1 MARKR
6 TNNGAT
12 VKSPPAAS
20 PYGGGGGQ
28 GVSLPPYFKPTP
40 SLNSN
45 STYFPTS
52 EELGPD
58 EMRITFM
65 GSCPFPP
72 KRDQAATC
80 ILVELGNGD
89 RFFFDFGPGCL
100 RNILAAQVPLQA
112 INDIFITHLHVDHYG
127 ELPYLFCFAPWAGR
141 WIPLRVHGPS
151 GRTKDE
157 GIAHM
162 IDGMKRMTHW
172 HTKSFN
178 ASPIGDGY
186 EVEVNEF
193 DYNDDNGICYE
204 KNGVTVRHWRR
215 SHNMDGASAYR
226 LDWNGLSFVW
236 TGDGRPDELTLE
248 YAKGVDVFVTELQP
262 DVGKVMEQKTGIP
275 QGIYNSTIDIVHT
288 DHYATGY
295 MIKHVNPRLGMVT
308 HMAFD
313 RDLVSE
319 SLAGIRQHWDGLFCF
334 GAPDGVVVNVT
345 KDAVWTRDWAVSDS
359 ANMKGTRSFTPS
371 ELRAM
376 LGGDEMPTT
385 FRVPT
390 PRYSKHDLLSQEV
403 QAIEIAGPV
412 FTPVDVQ
419 RHTIED
425 FKEAFGDLMTTDV
438 PISALVGAAQVGK
451 AVGDVTHA
459 VRALMDGVQ
468 LLGPAIVGQVV
479 PDAAEAERAR
489 TAVKTI
495 TSTVR
500 AAAWRS
506 DAVRD
511 GAQAAVQRALPALK
525 EAKKDH
531 DFKAAAHSLI
541 DIVGGL
547 GSELQK
553 PEVQQMATAASA
565 LFIESAAATLG
576 AKAVQDGDASPTEAL
591 KGAAAMSQAVAVGV
605 FGDKLKDPAVAGNL
619 KEAAAALQD
628 FGGPLLSSPQAQ
640 EGLDQLLRGLGRVLQ
655 DPGKRETLK
664 GAVATLVE
672 TAGTV
677 GGSLQNGHRNGAFK
691 SGAGFLIEAVGN
703 RLQNAPEPVA

>member
-6 TNNGAT
+6 THNGAK

-40 SLNSN
+40 YLNSN

-52 EELGPD
+52 EEIGPD

-89 RFFFDFGPGCL
+89 RFFFDFGPGSL

-112 INDIFITHLHVDHYG
+112 INDIFFTHLHVDHYG

-151 GRTKDE
+151 GRTKEE
-157 GIAHM
+157 GLGHL
-162 IDGMKRMTHW
+162 IDGMKQMTHW
-172 HTKSFN
+172 HTQSFN

-193 DYNDDNGICYE
+193 DYTDDNGICYD

-215 SHNMDGASAYR
+215 SHNMDGASGYR

-236 TGDGRPDELTLE
+236 TGDGRPDTNTIE
-248 YAKGVDVFVTELQP
+248 YAQGVDVFVTELQP
-262 DVGKVMEQKTGIP
+262 DIGTIMEQKSGIP
-275 QGIYNSTIDIVHT
+275 AAIYNSTIDLVHT

-295 MIKHVNPRLGMVT
+295 MIKQVNPRMGMVT

-345 KDAVWTRDWAVSDS
+345 KDAIWTRDWAVSDS
-359 ANMKGTRSFTPS
+359 ANMKGTRSFSTS

-376 LGGDEMPTT
+376 LGGDQIPTT

-390 PRYSKHDLLSQEV
+390 PRYSKHDLLSPEV
-403 QAIEIAGPV
+403 LAIEIPGEV

-438 PISALVGAAQVGK
+438 PISALIGAQQVGK
-451 AVGDVTHA
+451 AAGDVTHA

-468 LLGPAIVGQVV
+468 LLGPAIVGQAV

-489 TAVKTI
+489 TAVNTI

-511 GAQAAVQRALPALK
+511 GAQAAVQSALPALK
-525 EAKKDH
+525 EAKEGH

-541 DIVGGL
+541 GIVGGL

-553 PEVQQMATAASA
+553 PDVQQMATAASA

-576 AKAVQDGDASPTEAL
+576 TKAVQEGDASPTEAL
-591 KGAAAMSQAVAVGV
+591 KGAVAMSQAVAVGV
-605 FGDKLKDPAVAGNL
+605 FGDKLKDPDVARNL
-619 KEAAAALQD
+619 QEAAAALQT

-640 EGLDQLLRGLGRVLQ
+640 EGRDQLLRGLGRVLQ
-655 DPGKRETLK
+655 DPGRREALK
-664 GAVATLVE
+664 AAVATLVQ
-672 TAGTV
+672 TAGTI
-677 GGSLQNGHRNGAFK
+677 GGSLQNGNRNGAFK

-703 RLQNAPEPVA
+703 KLQGPAA